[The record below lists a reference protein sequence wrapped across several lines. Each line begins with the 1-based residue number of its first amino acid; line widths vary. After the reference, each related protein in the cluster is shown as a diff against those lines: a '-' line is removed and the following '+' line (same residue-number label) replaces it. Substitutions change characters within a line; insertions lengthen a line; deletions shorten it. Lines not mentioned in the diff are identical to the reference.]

1 MRSKSKRPFP
11 KRVRAALTALGHEC
25 AAVPTV
31 AGGMNAIQ
39 FHDDGTLTGA
49 ACWRA
54 DGTPIGLAGGL
65 ARAGV
70 RFGLA

>member
-1 MRSKSKRPFP
+1 
-11 KRVRAALTALGHEC
+11 
-25 AAVPTV
+25 
-31 AGGMNAIQ
+31 MNANQ
-39 FHDDGTLTGA
+39 FHENGSLTGA

-54 DGTPIGLAGGL
+54 DGTPIDLAGGL